1 MCSVLSIRCLPKM
14 SSLSTSISSQIAILR
29 RSLMWTIVKTSAA
42 IFYTV
47 DGKNVRPTT
56 DDSSPNP
63 VQHDTLPHRH
73 SQMSD
78 LTIRLYSTTSLKS
91 VSLKRWLYHQTFK
104 LTFQFCSTLLIS
116 VTWSIILH
124 SDWSIASQLWNTVN
138 MTKYINYRHQTFIFS
153 NSIMDDRWHRRSFN
167 AKLACD

>member
-1 MCSVLSIRCLPKM
+1 MDQYASDVHLTKMCSVLSIRCLPKM

-42 IFYTV
+42 IFCTF
-47 DGKNVRPTT
+47 DRKNVRPTT

-78 LTIRLYSTTSLKS
+78 LTIRLYLTTSLKS

-104 LTFQFCSTLLIS
+104 LTS
-116 VTWSIILH
+116 VLFNSVDLYHVTNH
-124 SDWSIASQLWNTVN
+124 SSLWLVNRLTVVE
-138 MTKYINYRHQTFIFS
+138 YR
-153 NSIMDDRWHRRSFN
+153 
-167 AKLACD
+167 